1 MDSLESALNHC
12 LGSLTVALFPLPGS
26 DSFVATIAEYPQ
38 CRGTGKSEL
47 DAMSAARRELN
58 FIRDCRVAWAVEH
71 LLGEAA
77 AHPSIANNAPSL
89 GGPSLIL
96 TGGTNN
102 SANDR
107 GESAIPARKLLKL
120 G

>member
-1 MDSLESALNHC
+1 MDSLDGVLNHC

-47 DAMSAARRELN
+47 DAVSAARRELN

-77 AHPSIANNAPSL
+77 AHPSIANNAPSF
-89 GGPSLIL
+89 GGAQLH
-96 TGGTNN
+96 
-102 SANDR
+102 
-107 GESAIPARKLLKL
+107 PAWRNQR
-120 G
+120 